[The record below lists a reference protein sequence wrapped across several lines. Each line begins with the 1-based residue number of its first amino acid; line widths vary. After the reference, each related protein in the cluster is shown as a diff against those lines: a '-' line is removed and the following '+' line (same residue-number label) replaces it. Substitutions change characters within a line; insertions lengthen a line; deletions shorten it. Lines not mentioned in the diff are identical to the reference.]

1 MRRGVAWVGL
11 AVGGERWAMGRKGK
25 TQTHTAKEIAAK
37 HAAAKYAA
45 GAAGGGGKLATE
57 RKLAGTK
64 VAVFCSIC
72 KSVQPNIKSMHA
84 HYDSKHP
91 KEPWATLEAKYDA
104 QFNAN
109 RDNLKKADPTF
120 KEKKTEAERLK
131 DKENREK
138 AKLQKM
144 TGGAGAAPVAKEDL
158 KLKALEQEMLPLVK
172 KGDTAQAQ
180 GDLDGALALFQEA
193 MDGFRAAGYK
203 RPKLKEK
210 IDAVKELIAAQE
222 AEPAV
227 DQSVEVDASVDAEGA
242 EEC

>member
-1 MRRGVAWVGL
+1 
-11 AVGGERWAMGRKGK
+11 MGRKGK

-37 HAAAKYAA
+37 HAAAKAA
-45 GAAGGGGKLATE
+45 KGAVGGGSKLATE

-91 KEPWATLEAKYDA
+91 KEPWATLEPAYDA

-109 RDNLKKADPTF
+109 RDGLKKSDPTF
-120 KEKKTEAERLK
+120 KEKKTDAERKK
-131 DKENREK
+131 DKEDRERK
-138 AKLQKM
+138 KLEKIN
-144 TGGAGAAPVAKEDL
+144 GGAAPAAKPKEDL
-158 KLKALEQEMLPLVK
+158 KLKALEQEILPLVK
-172 KGDTAQAQ
+172 KGDAAQAK
-180 GDLDGALALFQEA
+180 GDLDSALALFQEA
-193 MDGFRAAGYK
+193 LDGFRGAGYK
-203 RPKLKEK
+203 RPRLTEK

-227 DQSVEVDASVDAEGA
+227 DQSVEVDASVEAPDAE
-242 EEC
+242 C